1 MCIFF
6 RCFIIWDELY
16 DYRIKTKRY
25 QKAKTV
31 FDEIPKLPRG
41 GCGAALQEAMNAS
54 VKTYFPSAPAGIVE
68 GVEWVAS
75 SLAAGAIDQDQIAA
89 FFNGIGNGAMKDVFK
104 ILFSK
109 FGLSKFVPSG
119 MGLPSQTV
127 SAPQTS
133 SRDFII

>member
-1 MCIFF
+1 MTT
-6 RCFIIWDELY
+6 ELKPS
-16 DYRIKTKRY
+16 DIKK
-25 QKAKTV
+25 
-31 FDEIPKLPRG
+31 PRRFLMKFLNSLVG
-41 GCGAALQEAMNAS
+41 GGGAALQEAMNAS